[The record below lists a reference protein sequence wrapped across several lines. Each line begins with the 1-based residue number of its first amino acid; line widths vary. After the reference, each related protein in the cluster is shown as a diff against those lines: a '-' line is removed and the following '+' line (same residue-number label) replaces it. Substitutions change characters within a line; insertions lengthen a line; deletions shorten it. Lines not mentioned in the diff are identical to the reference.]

1 MSRGL
6 PSPLA
11 LVLLFLFDRSLSTLR
26 VRCRRKSLECQRTRR
41 SKEKGPR
48 QTRQA
53 LVLRRRWRRRDWVGT
68 KDLTRRVVEPRGEKE
83 EKEGEEEEGEETEEE
98 EEKEEEDDDEEVE
111 EDER

>member
-6 PSPLA
+6 QSPLA
-11 LVLLFLFDRSLSTLR
+11 LVLLFLFDRNLSTLR

-68 KDLTRRVVEPRGEKE
+68 QDLTRRVVEPRGEEE
-83 EKEGEEEEGEETEEE
+83 EKEGGEEEEGRREEGEEE
-98 EEKEEEDDDEEVE
+98 AL
-111 EDER
+111 